1 MRGYGGA
8 GPSLARGSGRPPLRT
23 EAKLRFLAGFVGMI
37 LFLALLG
44 GAGVLFIFYH
54 YGRDLPDYRQL
65 ADYDPPTVTRLHAGD
80 GRLLVEYATEK
91 RVYVPVQ
98 AIPRRVVNAF
108 LSAEDK
114 NFYSHPGVDFISVAR
129 AIVTNMVNLARDRR
143 PVGAST
149 ITQQVAKACEE
160 PQVGHR
166 ALGPDR
172 DRLPFQSGRGAVV
185 ALQEAQDPRDR
196 GDHQGDQ
203 GLFRPPGHLESI
215 IGGINQRAIRSKG
228 ESVIRGIGHSGAT
241 ILRYPLLNPRWLW
254 LPLGNPC
261 VAIVAPGRGWYAATG
276 ARRFERRPN

>member
-1 MRGYGGA
+1 M
-8 GPSLARGSGRPPLRT
+8 L
-23 EAKLRFLAGFVGMI
+23 

-44 GAGVLFIFYH
+44 GAGVLYLFYH

-129 AIVTNMVNLARDRR
+129 AIVTNLANIAKDRR

-149 ITQQVAKACEE
+149 ITQQVAKNFLLTNEVSITRKIKEAILAFRIE
-160 PQVGHR
+160 H
-166 ALGPDR
+166 AFDKDR
-172 DRLPFQSGRGAVV
+172 ILDLYLNENFVLAVEGGRMLPFGEISGMDHIFWSVG
-185 ALQEAQDPRDR
+185 LQ
-196 GDHQGDQ
+196 
-203 GLFRPPGHLESI
+203 
-215 IGGINQRAIRSKG
+215 
-228 ESVIRGIGHSGAT
+228 
-241 ILRYPLLNPRWLW
+241 Y
-254 LPLGNPC
+254 
-261 VAIVAPGRGWYAATG
+261 
-276 ARRFERRPN
+276 RF